1 MTSGDVP
8 AAVGL
13 RLGSAGV
20 RPGFRDPPH
29 TAGGRTGPRQPGVC
43 FRKSGFK
50 TCAPGSMAGAAS
62 RPVAA
67 TCGDLPEVPSSGDF
81 SQGLPGVGRN
91 GSKMK
96 LLKPY

>member
-20 RPGFRDPPH
+20 RPGFGDPHIPP
-29 TAGGRTGPRQPGVC
+29 AAEQARGSPGFALGRAALKPARP
-43 FRKSGFK
+43 
-50 TCAPGSMAGAAS
+50 APLAGAAS

>member
-1 MTSGDVP
+1 MSGRGSETPHIPP
-8 AAVGL
+8 AAEQA
-13 RLGSAGV
+13 RGS
-20 RPGFRDPPH
+20 PGF
-29 TAGGRTGPRQPGVC
+29 ALGRAALKPARP
-43 FRKSGFK
+43 
-50 TCAPGSMAGAAS
+50 APLAGAAS